1 MVDPQF
7 SMRDCSLDL
16 KCRDYLSVALNL
28 VKRVEMIFQR
38 PFPKLGTWISFFDKK
53 VFSGSGYDPTLTE
66 IEIQAHSFLSKLLTE
81 YYQQV
86 PISTL
91 CASNSNR
98 LNCFTDK
105 IFKVFFCEMV

>member
-1 MVDPQF
+1 MTSLLKEENIMVDPQF

-16 KCRDYLSVALNL
+16 KCRDYLTVALNL

-38 PFPKLGTWISFFDKK
+38 PFPKLGTWISFFAEK
-53 VFSGSGYDPTLTE
+53 VFSGSGYDLTLTK

-91 CASNSNR
+91 CVNKFQKTELFYR
-98 LNCFTDK
+98 
-105 IFKVFFCEMV
+105 